1 MNRSSTWLLDCAA
14 NIYSQSGEDGI
25 IAKILEIIPGKDK
38 WCVEFGAWDGRF
50 LSNTRNLI
58 LSLDYSAVLIE
69 ANRKKYTEL
78 RKTYAS
84 NKQVITL
91 NRFVGFSET
100 DNLDKILYE
109 TPIPHDFDFL
119 SIDIDGNDY
128 HVWKYCCDYKPKVVC
143 IEFNPTI
150 PNEVEFVQSANG
162 KINQGSSLSALVK
175 LGKAKG
181 YELISVIKF
190 NAFFVRSEYYPLFNI
205 DDNCPEGLRTDR
217 SAITYLFSGYDGK
230 IFLEGAKCLP
240 WHGVSIK
247 QKRLQQVSKIFRR
260 YPGTFGLLRKCLF
273 YLYKTV
279 KGEARQPVSSYLRKF
294 FNA

>member
-1 MNRSSTWLLDCAA
+1 MNRSPTWLLDYAA

-25 IAKILEIIPGKDK
+25 VARILEIIPDKDK

-58 LSLDYSAVLIE
+58 LSLGYSAVLIE
-69 ANRKKYTEL
+69 ANRKKYTKL
-78 RKTYAS
+78 QKTYAS
-84 NKQVITL
+84 NEQVITV

-100 DNLDKILYE
+100 DNLDKILSE
-109 TPIPHDFDFL
+109 MPIPLDFDFL

-128 HVWKYCCDYKPKVVC
+128 HVWRYCCDYKPKVVC

-150 PNEVEFVQSANG
+150 PDEVEFVQSASG
-162 KINQGSSLSALVK
+162 KINQGSSLSALAK

-205 DDNCPEGLRTDR
+205 DDNRPEVLRTDR
-217 SAITYLFSGYDGK
+217 SAVTYIFSGYDGK
-230 IFLEGAKCLP
+230 ILLDGAKRLP
-240 WHGVSIK
+240 WHRIPIK
-247 QKRLQQVSKIFRR
+247 QNGFQQVPRIFRK
-260 YPGTFGLLRKCLF
+260 YPGAFGPLRRYLF
-273 YLYKTV
+273 YLYRAV
-279 KGEARQPVSSYLRKF
+279 KGGFHQSVILFLQRF
-294 FNA
+294 FGT